1 MGNAVRRYL
10 NSDFLIF
17 VRTGDRKHA
26 STDANVKI
34 ILINED
40 GVKSYEIVL
49 DNILR
54 DDFKKGASD
63 TFSVRNLR
71 DFGRVEKIEFWRD
84 NAGVSPDWY
93 VEKIMVENVK
103 TNEMSVFPV
112 FRWIKANYHYKIRH
126 LDTVLPQDDEQVE
139 QRKMELEDKRKIYIA
154 SQKGPGLPMMA
165 ENLPTDEQFS
175 FEYKWSI
182 VRRKAQLIA
191 TSKLV
196 KLKEA
201 GEWASFVDLFKVYTR
216 HVFCKPMSVQSWRND
231 LNFGLQRIT
240 GCNPSFIKLCTEIP
254 ENMGVDEEMLKPQ
267 LEDKTLEEVIEEK
280 RLFYTDHKIM
290 DGLKHRE
297 DFNICAPIA
306 LFLLNNKGHLI
317 PIAIQLQQQK
327 GPDNPVFTPTDPPG
341 TWTRAKMW
349 YNNADA
355 AIHQSLTHLAF
366 THLLMEGI
374 VIATQRNIS
383 LSHPVF
389 KLLAPHTLY
398 LLAINARGLM
408 LLISEGGWVDTT
420 MNIGIVGMFELISRG
435 VKEWRIDVDGC
446 FPEYFK
452 QQGTLLRDIDY
463 FFSFCSVFSHF
474 NSNPEETPEKLT
486 GDWEIQNWA
495 EELARS
501 KEEGG
506 IGIKGIPMEDGKGC
520 INTVK
525 DLVLILTS
533 IVFTCSV
540 GHASSNFPQYDEYG
554 FPANYPAYL
563 KGPVPT
569 DKSPCTEE
577 DILKLLPD
585 KRTTLDIMTVT
596 KILSSKGTNSLGDFE
611 IQYIF
616 DPKAIPIV
624 NKFRSDLKHIG
635 VIIRER
641 NSTRNPPYTY
651 LDPIYIPN
659 SISI

>member
-1 MGNAVRRYL
+1 MGNSVRRYL
-10 NSDFLIF
+10 NSDFLVF

-40 GVKSYEIVL
+40 GEKSYEIVL

-103 TNEMSVFPV
+103 TNEMSIFPV
-112 FRWIKANYHYKIRH
+112 FRWIKANYHYQIRH
-126 LDTVLPQDDEQVE
+126 LDTILPQDDEQVE

-154 SQKGPGLPMMA
+154 SQKGPGFPMMA
-165 ENLPTDEQFS
+165 ESLPTDEQFS

-216 HVFCKPMSVQSWRND
+216 HVFSKPMSVQSWRND

-240 GCNPSFIKLCTEIP
+240 GCNPSFIKLCTKIP

-267 LEDKTLEEVIEEK
+267 LEDKTLEEVIAEK

-297 DFNICAPIA
+297 DFDICSPIA

-327 GPDNPVFTPTDPPG
+327 GPDNPVFTPTDPPC
-341 TWTRAKMW
+341 TWIRAKMW

-374 VIATQRNIS
+374 VISTQRNIS

-446 FPEYFK
+446 FPEFFK
-452 QQGTLLRDIDY
+452 QQGLLDQTILPNYPFRDDALLYYYAIKDY
-463 FFSFCSVFSHF
+463 VESYVKLYY
-474 NSNPEETPEKLT
+474 ETPEKLT

-506 IGIKGIPMEDGKGC
+506 IGILGIPMKDGKGC
-520 INTVK
+520 IEAVK

-533 IVFTCSV
+533 IIFTCSV
-540 GHASSNFPQYDEYG
+540 GHASSNFLNTMSTV
-554 FPANYPAYL
+554 FPP
-563 KGPVPT
+563 
-569 DKSPCTEE
+569 
-577 DILKLLPD
+577 
-585 KRTTLDIMTVT
+585 
-596 KILSSKGTNSLGDFE
+596 
-611 IQYIF
+611 
-616 DPKAIPIV
+616 
-624 NKFRSDLKHIG
+624 
-635 VIIRER
+635 IIR
-641 NSTRNPPYTY
+641 PF
-651 LDPIYIPN
+651 
-659 SISI
+659 